1 MGLFNWL
8 MKGMGF
14 EGEEDASSA
23 SGAGRKE
30 KKRRGKNKENAE
42 YASPDYADGE
52 TVGTPTSFASD
63 PDQFNTAEKFSSSS
77 YMGQQN
83 MGGYG
88 TKNVVFFYP
97 KNYQEVQR
105 LVDYLKQGESAI
117 LNLDGISDDEAQRML
132 DFVSGAVYALNGSTQ
147 RVSGN
152 IFLLT
157 PEGLNIMVP
166 EEDNK

>member
-8 MKGMGF
+8 MKGMGD
-14 EGEEDASSA
+14 EEENDAEP
-23 SGAGRKE
+23 KE
-30 KKRRGKNKENAE
+30 SKKERKRRKKEERLDNKNSHGQESEQMRMGN
-42 YASPDYADGE
+42 
-52 TVGTPTSFASD
+52 SFSSD
-63 PDQFNTAEKFSSSS
+63 PDQFNTATHFDTGNV
-77 YMGQQN
+77 YQQN

-97 KNYQEVQR
+97 KNYADIQN
-105 LVDYLKQGESAI
+105 LVDFLKQGESAI
-117 LNLDGISDDEAQRML
+117 LNLDGINDDEAQRML

-147 RVSGN
+147 RIDGN

-166 EEDNK
+166 NENPK

>member
-8 MKGMGF
+8 MKGMNN
-14 EGEEDASSA
+14 EDDEDSVAERKVVEKERKK
-23 SGAGRKE
+23 GRKKDKDIAKDVE
-30 KKRRGKNKENAE
+30 QQSA
-42 YASPDYADGE
+42 YSQS
-52 TVGTPTSFASD
+52 SFAAD
-63 PDQFNTAEKFSSSS
+63 PDQFNTAGRFENE
-77 YMGQQN
+77 YGQQSLN

-97 KNYQEVQR
+97 KDYQDIQK
-105 LVDYLKQGESAI
+105 LVDFLKQGESAI
-117 LNLDGISDDEAQRML
+117 LNLDGINDDEAQRML

-166 EEDNK
+166 KDSSD

>member
-8 MKGMGF
+8 MKGMGN
-14 EGEEDASSA
+14 EGEEDDPSLNKKE
-23 SGAGRKE
+23 RKR
-30 KKRRGKNKENAE
+30 KKQKDVEPEQQQMNMDSN
-42 YASPDYADGE
+42 
-52 TVGTPTSFASD
+52 SFAHD
-63 PDQFNTAEKFSSSS
+63 PDQFNTAERFESDNYLSN
-77 YMGQQN
+77 N

-97 KNYQEVQR
+97 KDYHEIQK
-105 LVDYLKQGESAI
+105 LVDFLKQGESAI
-117 LNLDGISDDEAQRML
+117 LNHDGIGDDEAQRML
-132 DFVSGAVYALNGSTQ
+132 DFVSGAVYALKGITQ

-166 EEDNK
+166 KEDN

>member
-8 MKGMGF
+8 MKGMGDG
-14 EGEEDASSA
+14 EEEDASPN
-23 SGAGRKE
+23 RKE
-30 KKRRGKNKENAE
+30 RKRKKQKAEVEPEQISMEKN
-42 YASPDYADGE
+42 
-52 TVGTPTSFASD
+52 SFAHD
-63 PDQFNTAEKFSSSS
+63 PDQFNTAEKFESDNYLSN
-77 YMGQQN
+77 N

-97 KNYQEVQR
+97 KDYHEIQK
-105 LVDYLKQGESAI
+105 LVDFLKQGESAI
-117 LNLDGISDDEAQRML
+117 LNLDGIGDDEAQRML

-166 EEDNK
+166 KEEN